1 MSFFPIQFRLF
12 RVRILKVRKLSALVP
27 RNVWFNQNVPVLLK
41 WNLCWIFGDRFVNSY
56 IVAELNR
63 CIGISTCVVRCDSVM
78 QIKMF
83 GVIYNYYIPSE
94 VYCWTV
100 KDSASKSVSSTFEGS
115 LQKMYLCMYSV
126 YIKNKI
132 YQSIL
137 MSECY
142 LPYIGNSISPQ
153 KIQYR
158 SGSWLWSIAAL
169 SYRKKKSN
177 QSSHLKVNKRFSV
190 QALLP
195 YSQTCSD
202 ELWKSCI

>member
-63 CIGISTCVVRCDSVM
+63 CIDISTCAVRCDSVM

-94 VYCWTV
+94 VSC
-100 KDSASKSVSSTFEGS
+100 
-115 LQKMYLCMYSV
+115 LCA
-126 YIKNKI
+126 
-132 YQSIL
+132 L
-137 MSECY
+137 M
-142 LPYIGNSISPQ
+142 L
-153 KIQYR
+153 
-158 SGSWLWSIAAL
+158 
-169 SYRKKKSN
+169 
-177 QSSHLKVNKRFSV
+177 SV
-190 QALLP
+190 QSAAVSWKVYLYGVNESVLILLLSDLQSNTYKLHKTLNNTIDHLVGIP
-195 YSQTCSD
+195 LLLYKSAWIPISSQLCRIIS
-202 ELWKSCI
+202 EGLVIVVRLKS